1 MNNREYFL
9 VPANARPRSALCS
22 GTLRSDCS
30 RNTAALCRSLTG
42 QGPTPSRKDY
52 GEWYFGH
59 PIPLAHAAATR
70 PADEAAVWLNLS
82 PIKPAMP
89 GRVRSRDASAY
100 KGRKRTVRAYE
111 LRALRD
117 LGLGPSAITRKL
129 GCCRSTVYRALGTT
143 AEPSSRLTR
152 NLPQQRFRC
161 NARTIMARLSEIS

>member
-1 MNNREYFL
+1 MDAGISVL
-9 VPANARPRSALCS
+9 MPHSVGPCS
-22 GTLRSDCS
+22 
-30 RNTAALCRSLTG
+30 
-42 QGPTPSRKDY
+42 
-52 GEWYFGH
+52 
-59 PIPLAHAAATR
+59 ATR
-70 PADEAAVWLNLS
+70 PADEAAAWLNLS

-89 GRVRSRDASAY
+89 GRVRSRDAGAY

-129 GCCRSTVYRALGTT
+129 GCWRSTVYRALGTT
-143 AEPSSRLTR
+143 AEPSSGLTR